1 MQVGQFLVSSCE
13 DKDSFALMRG
23 ADFLRAEYSPR
34 RFVTNSFQLSADME
48 QYRRAGW
55 VSPVVAFELC
65 GDNPLDVLKEDEG
78 RLDVLD
84 GLEYEGEE
92 VAC

>member
-1 MQVGQFLVSSCE
+1 
-13 DKDSFALMRG
+13 
-23 ADFLRAEYSPR
+23 
-34 RFVTNSFQLSADME
+34 ME
-48 QYRRAGW
+48 QYRGSGW

-65 GDNPLDVLKEDEG
+65 GDNAFDVLKEDEG